1 MSADAEEVEEVEEVE
16 EEKEV
21 EETEEVEKEKEM
33 EEKEEE
39 VGRGHDVVNGTEE
52 TAEEVTP
59 AASLNGSQAEEEAP
73 KVSLTRL
80 RVLYEYE
87 YT

>member
-1 MSADAEEVEEVEEVE
+1 M
-16 EEKEV
+16 
-21 EETEEVEKEKEM
+21 
-33 EEKEEE
+33 
-39 VGRGHDVVNGTEE
+39 GRGHDVVNGTEE

-87 YT
+87 YMYM

>member
-1 MSADAEEVEEVEEVE
+1 M
-16 EEKEV
+16 
-21 EETEEVEKEKEM
+21 
-33 EEKEEE
+33 
-39 VGRGHDVVNGTEE
+39 GRGHDVVNGTEE

-59 AASLNGSQAEEEAP
+59 AASQAEEEAP

>member
-59 AASLNGSQAEEEAP
+59 AASQAEEEAP

-87 YT
+87 YMYM